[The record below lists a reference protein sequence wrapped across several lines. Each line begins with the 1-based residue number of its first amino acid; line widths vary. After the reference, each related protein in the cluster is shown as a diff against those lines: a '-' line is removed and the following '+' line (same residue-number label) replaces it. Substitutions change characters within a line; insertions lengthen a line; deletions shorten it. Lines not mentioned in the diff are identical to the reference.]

1 MLKNVWKISDKI
13 QLNTL
18 SFKVMGVVNITDD
31 SFYSKSRCK
40 DIDTA
45 VKTALRMAE
54 EGADIIDVGGE
65 STRPGSCRTPIEEEI
80 KKVVPLIK
88 LLSEN
93 LDIPI
98 SCDTYKAEV
107 AEKAI
112 EAGASIINDISAFSL
127 DQNLLSVVKSTK
139 CGYILMHMQGTPDNM
154 QTTPYYNDVIKEIL
168 EFFEKKLNFMQ
179 DKGISPEKVV
189 IDPGIGFGKRLEDN
203 LKLIKQ
209 LDRFQKLGRPICV
222 GTSRKSFI
230 GKILNGV
237 GTEERLEGSLASMVV
252 AYIGGGRIFR
262 THDVKESVR
271 VLRVTE
277 SILF

>member
-1 MLKNVWKISDKI
+1 
-13 QLNTL
+13 
-18 SFKVMGVVNITDD
+18 MGVVNITDD